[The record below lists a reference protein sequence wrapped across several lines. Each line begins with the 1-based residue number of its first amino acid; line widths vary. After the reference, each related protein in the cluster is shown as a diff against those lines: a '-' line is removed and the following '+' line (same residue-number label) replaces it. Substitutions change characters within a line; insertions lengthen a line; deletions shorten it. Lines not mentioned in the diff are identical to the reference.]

1 MADLVLTDQYFVDV
15 TSIDTGVV
23 SKVPYAPLVKG
34 TSGQPRDG
42 FNNVPLV
49 SSGASANKPC
59 DAALLSTPAFVAGKI
74 VLIYDYSCFPSIN
87 AAVVAV
93 KAAGAAAAIWC
104 FEHMPKTPLPM
115 QHVGISATYTNFT
128 VWSMRTDRDCAPI
141 HSSLL
146 AGSNLT
152 MSMVGSGT
160 IDPNEKLALKAIAR
174 GMMGTASWALEAI
187 NRPWTDY
194 VTNDADPCQFPLQG
208 IWCENGHVVAV
219 YFVVNGLVSPLL
231 PEWGALSKLKYMK
244 MNQAGW
250 YWPDAGVVGQHH
262 RSVSVDSQFKWP
274 DVAAS
279 FDRKMGKHR
288 TA

>member
-1 MADLVLTDQYFVDV
+1 MAYNYASLSLLLLILSLSGALADLVLTDQYFVDV

-219 YFVVNGLVSPLL
+219 YFVVNGCGFASAAGMGSAVEIEIYEDESGRVVLARCRSRGATSPIC
-231 PEWGALSKLKYMK
+231 
-244 MNQAGW
+244 QC
-250 YWPDAGVVGQHH
+250 
-262 RSVSVDSQFKWP
+262 
-274 DVAAS
+274 
-279 FDRKMGKHR
+279 
-288 TA
+288 